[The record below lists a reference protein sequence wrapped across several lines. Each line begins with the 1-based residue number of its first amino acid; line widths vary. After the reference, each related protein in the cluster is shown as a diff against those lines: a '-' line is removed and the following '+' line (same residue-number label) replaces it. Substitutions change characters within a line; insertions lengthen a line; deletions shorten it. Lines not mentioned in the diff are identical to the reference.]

1 MLKRFA
7 QDLKSIRE
15 EKKISLIEIANETK
29 LHVSIFEKMEK
40 GDFTF
45 QPQTYIR
52 AFLRQYVKYLE
63 LDENEVIHDY
73 NLAKSGNYHPKTK
86 PEIEED
92 KEIVDTDDKFAD
104 TFEEVPDKIKKSK
117 KESKSVEVSKQ
128 DEDKSEE
135 VDLLETKTKRKEMIE
150 TVAYDQK
157 TEGKGLVKSDSPII
171 SLRVLK
177 NIGWTLLILLIMVGV
192 YFLITELIINDSST
206 KKMEIVRQNF
216 DDVVKES
223 ERKLLGKRSEEE
235 IADSIRKARELEASL
250 LEETGDSLKLEITSL
265 KNGSIT
271 VITDSLKTEKANYS
285 SNELG
290 LWKARK
296 FFVIS
301 SNNTSSFMAVLNGDT
316 LKFTDKV
323 LRGVKLT
330 KNGIVK

>member
-7 QDLKSIRE
+7 HDLKSIRE
-15 EKKISLIEIANETK
+15 KKKIPLIEISNETK
-29 LHVSIFEKMEK
+29 LHISIFEKMEK

-52 AFLRQYVKYLE
+52 AFLKQYAKYLE

-73 NLAKSGNYHPKTK
+73 NLAKSGNYHPRTK
-86 PEIEED
+86 PEIEEG
-92 KEIVDTDDKFAD
+92 KGTIDTDDKFAD
-104 TFEEVPDKIKKSK
+104 TFEEVPDKIKKDK
-117 KESKSVEVSKQ
+117 KENESKEVSIK

-135 VDLLETKTKRKEMIE
+135 INLLETKTKRKEMIE
-150 TVAYDQK
+150 TVSYDQK
-157 TEGKGLVKSDSPII
+157 TEGRGLVKSDSPVI

-177 NIGWTLLILLIMVGV
+177 NIGWTLLILLILVGV

-223 ERKLLGKRSEEE
+223 ERRLLGKRSEEE

-271 VITDSLKTEKANYS
+271 VITDSLKTEKAEYG

>member
-1 MLKRFA
+1 MINLQIHSRRFPIKLK
-7 QDLKSIRE
+7 D
-15 EKKISLIEIANETK
+15 KK
-29 LHVSIFEKMEK
+29 
-40 GDFTF
+40 
-45 QPQTYIR
+45 
-52 AFLRQYVKYLE
+52 
-63 LDENEVIHDY
+63 ENE
-73 NLAKSGNYHPKTK
+73 
-86 PEIEED
+86 
-92 KEIVDTDDKFAD
+92 
-104 TFEEVPDKIKKSK
+104 SK
-117 KESKSVEVSKQ
+117 EVSKK

-135 VDLLETKTKRKEMIE
+135 IDLLETKTKRKEMIE
-150 TVAYDQK
+150 TVSYDQK
-157 TEGKGLVKSDSPII
+157 TEGRRLVKSDSPVI

-177 NIGWTLLILLIMVGV
+177 NIGWTLLILLILVGV

-250 LEETGDSLKLEITSL
+250 LEETGDSLSLEITSL

-271 VITDSLKTEKANYS
+271 VITDSLKTEKADYS

-290 LWKARK
+290 FWKARK

>member
-7 QDLKSIRE
+7 QDLKNIRE

-29 LHVSIFEKMEK
+29 LHISIFDKMEK

-52 AFLRQYVKYLE
+52 AFLKQYAKYLE
-63 LDENEVIHDY
+63 LDENEVIHNY

-86 PEIEED
+86 PEIEEE
-92 KEIVDTDDKFAD
+92 KRIVDTDDKFAD
-104 TFEEVPDKIKKSK
+104 TFEEVPGKIKKEK
-117 KESKSVEVSKQ
+117 KESKSEVSKQ
-128 DEDKSEE
+128 EVNRNEE
-135 VDLLETKTKRKEMIE
+135 VDLLETKTKRKEKIE
-150 TVAYDQK
+150 TSSYDQK
-157 TEGKGLVKSDSPII
+157 TEGRGLVKADSPVV
-171 SLRVLK
+171 SPRVLK
-177 NIGWTLLILLIMVGV
+177 NAGWTLLIILIMVGV
-192 YFLITELIINDSST
+192 YFLITELIMNGSST

-216 DDVVKES
+216 DEVVKES

-250 LEETGDSLKLEITSL
+250 LEETGDSLTLEITSL
-265 KNGSIT
+265 KKGSIT
-271 VITDSLKTEKANYS
+271 VITDSLKTEKADYG

-316 LKFTDKV
+316 LKFAGKV

>member
-7 QDLKSIRE
+7 QDLKNIRE

-29 LHVSIFEKMEK
+29 LHISIFDKMEK

-52 AFLRQYVKYLE
+52 AFLKQYAKYLE
-63 LDENEVIHDY
+63 LDENEVIHNY

-86 PEIEED
+86 PEIEEE
-92 KEIVDTDDKFAD
+92 KRIVDTDDKFAD
-104 TFEEVPDKIKKSK
+104 TFEEVPGKIKKEK
-117 KESKSVEVSKQ
+117 KESKSEVSKQ
-128 DEDKSEE
+128 EVNRNEE
-135 VDLLETKTKRKEMIE
+135 VDLLETKTKRKEKIE
-150 TVAYDQK
+150 TSSYDQK
-157 TEGKGLVKSDSPII
+157 TEGRGLVKADSPVV
-171 SLRVLK
+171 SPRVLK
-177 NIGWTLLILLIMVGV
+177 NAGWTLLIILIMVGV
-192 YFLITELIINDSST
+192 YFLITELIMNGSST

-216 DDVVKES
+216 DEVVKES

-235 IADSIRKARELEASL
+235 IADSIRKARELETSL
-250 LEETGDSLKLEITSL
+250 LEETGDSLTLEITSL
-265 KNGSIT
+265 KKGSIT
-271 VITDSLKTEKANYS
+271 VITDSLKTEKADYG

-316 LKFTDKV
+316 LKFAGKV